1 MRRSLPFAFT
11 ILSVL
16 ALLSASLTSSL
27 AADYTKIGVK
37 VGDTADYLF
46 ASSDR
51 KMDGAVAHVSV
62 QKVEGT
68 KVTING
74 TIRYPNGTMQAQ
86 YISDDVSSGQNSSY
100 YFLICAN
107 LTQGDPVY
115 SGSQMNITE
124 TISMSVAGAL
134 RDVNHFSSENIL
146 TSFNIYWDRLSGLM
160 VSLGGS
166 GFGYSITATLTNTT
180 VWSPSSQRPSG
191 TNNTGSTGSASNDSG
206 GVTLWLV
213 AGGTAAVVMI
223 AAVVVLRRRRK

>member
-1 MRRSLPFAFT
+1 MRKALPFALA

-16 ALLSASLTSSL
+16 VLLSASLTSSL
-27 AADYTKIGVK
+27 AADYTKVGVK
-37 VGDTADYLF
+37 MGDTADYLF

-51 KMDGAVAHVSV
+51 KMDGAVAHVSI

-86 YISDDVSSGQNSSY
+86 SISGDVYSGQNSSY

-107 LTQGDPVY
+107 LTQGDQVY
-115 SGSQMNITE
+115 SGSQMKITE
-124 TISMSVAGAL
+124 TISMSIVGAL

-146 TSFNIYWDRLSGLM
+146 ASFNIYWDKLSGLM
-160 VSLGGS
+160 VRLDGS

-180 VWSPSSQRPSG
+180 AWSPSPQPPSE
-191 TNNTGSTGSASNDSG
+191 TNNTGGTGSAGNDSS

-213 AGGTAAVVMI
+213 SGGTAAALMI